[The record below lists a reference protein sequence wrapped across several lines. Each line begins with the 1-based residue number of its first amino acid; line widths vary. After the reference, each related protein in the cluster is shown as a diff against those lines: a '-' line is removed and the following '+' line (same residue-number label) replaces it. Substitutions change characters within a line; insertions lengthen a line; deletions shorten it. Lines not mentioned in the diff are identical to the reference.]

1 MLIPTIALLPI
12 SSPCEN
18 RLSLTRYIIRR
29 MLLQVFVL
37 VGVSSLTFFM
47 MIIMPGDPATILME
61 TTGGI
66 STDAVDKFR
75 ERWGFD
81 KPAYMQYITFMSN
94 LVRGDFGESFVTR
107 KEIRTEL
114 ASFLPATAELS
125 VVAFLM
131 AVIMAIPAGSSEPA
145 TPLPPLPVGTSS
157 SRLGR
162 MRPGL
167 SRRYPGHPVAD
178 DASGRRR
185 CRAR

>member
-1 MLIPTIALLPI
+1 
-12 SSPCEN
+12 
-18 RLSLTRYIIRR
+18 

-47 MIIMPGDPATILME
+47 MIVMPGDPATILMD

-81 KPAYMQYITFMSN
+81 KPAYLQYITFMGN

-125 VVAFLM
+125 AVAFLM
-131 AVIMAIPAGSSEPA
+131 AVIMAIPAGILA
-145 TPLPPLPVGTSS
+145 AVKRNALPDHVVRIVSLFGTSMPIFWFAIIMLLVFS
-157 SRLGR
+157 SILDGC
-162 MRPGL
+162 RPL
-167 SRRYPGHPVAD
+167 SES
-178 DASGRRR
+178 ASPSTFPRQ
-185 CRAR
+185 